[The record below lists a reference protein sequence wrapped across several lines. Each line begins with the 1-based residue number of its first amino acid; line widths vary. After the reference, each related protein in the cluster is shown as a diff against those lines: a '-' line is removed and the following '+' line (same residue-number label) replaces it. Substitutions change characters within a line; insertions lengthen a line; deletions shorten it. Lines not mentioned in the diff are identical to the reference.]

1 MGVDRA
7 RWPLRTSTPLRLVY
21 GAGGF
26 DSLALP
32 PSRMGA
38 QDRVHRIKKLD
49 IETPPKGGV
58 SFFAL
63 QYRIES
69 A

>member
-1 MGVDRA
+1 
-7 RWPLRTSTPLRLVY
+7 
-21 GAGGF
+21 
-26 DSLALP
+26 
-32 PSRMGA
+32 MGA

-49 IETPPKGGV
+49 IETPPKGGF